1 MSTDGGTLSVRARLR
16 PARPG
21 GFELDVAFDAP
32 PGVTVLFGPSGAGK
46 STTLAAIAGLRPP
59 DEGRV
64 ALGDEVWTDTASGT
78 ARPVHTRGVSLVF
91 QAATLFPHMTAR
103 ANVEYGIDRAVP
115 AAERRA
121 RALAML
127 ERMRV
132 AHLAARKPRTFSGGE
147 AQRVALARAFA
158 HAPRVLLLDEAFSA
172 MDRELRRALLADVRA
187 QLAERRIPT
196 ILVTH
201 HRGEAR
207 AMADRVVLLENGRV
221 RAIGTPAELLARD
234 DDFDAEI

>member
-1 MSTDGGTLSVRARLR
+1 MSTDPAAGPTLSVRARLHA
-16 PARPG
+16 ARAG
-21 GFELDVAFDAP
+21 GFELDVAFEAAP
-32 PGVTVLFGPSGAGK
+32 GITILFGPSGAGK
-46 STTLAAIAGLRPP
+46 STTLAVIAGLRPP

-64 ALGDEVWTDTASGT
+64 ALGDDVWLDTANRTS
-78 ARPVHTRGVSLVF
+78 RPVHTRGVSLVF
-91 QAATLFPHMTAR
+91 QSATLFPHLTAR
-103 ANVEYGIDRAVP
+103 ANVEYGIDRRVP
-115 AAERRA
+115 AAERRT

-132 AHLAARKPRTFSGGE
+132 AHLAERKPRTFSGGE

-187 QLAERRIPT
+187 QLAELRIPT
-196 ILVTH
+196 VMVTH

-207 AMADRVVLLENGRV
+207 AMADRVVVLESGRV
-221 RAIGTPAELLARD
+221 RATGTPDELLDR
-234 DDFDAEI
+234 DDFDA